1 MDDLYK
7 VLGVE
12 KTATQDEIK
21 KAFRKLAIQYHPDK
35 NPGDAAAEEKFK
47 EINAAYSVLGDEQKR
62 SQYDMYGSADAYA
75 HSSYGQSAYGG
86 GGYANSPYG
95 SGGNPTG
102 DPFWD
107 WFNQAASQS
116 EYRTYTSEDFNR
128 RRRSSRPLTRRAA
141 LSMLIRSVLI
151 FLISV
156 GFFRYSFFFLPIGPI
171 ICLSGVVNGVT
182 NTIRSIGY
190 LINPDK

>member
-12 KTATQDEIK
+12 KTASQEEIK

-62 SQYDMYGSADAYA
+62 TQYDMYGSADAYA

-86 GGYANSPYG
+86 GGYA
-95 SGGNPTG
+95 GGQTG

-107 WFNQAASQS
+107 WFSQAAQQA
-116 EYRTYTSEDFNR
+116 EYRAYSTEDYTR
-128 RRRSSRPLTRRAA
+128 RRRASRPLTRKEA
-141 LSMLIRSVLI
+141 LSMLIRSILI
-151 FLISV
+151 FFISA
-156 GFFRYSFFFLPIGPI
+156 FFVKYSFYFLPIGPI
-171 ICLSGVVNGVT
+171 ICLSGLVNGVT
-182 NTIRSIGY
+182 NTIRSINY

>member
-12 KTATQDEIK
+12 KSATQDEIK

-62 SQYDMYGSADAYA
+62 AQYDMYGSADAYA

-86 GGYANSPYG
+86 GGYA
-95 SGGNPTG
+95 GGQG

-107 WFNQAASQS
+107 WFSQAAQQA
-116 EYRTYTSEDFNR
+116 EYRSYSADDYSR
-128 RRRSSRPLTRRAA
+128 RRRASRPLSRKAA
-141 LSMLIRSVLI
+141 FSMLIRSIIIFMLSVSCIKISFILI
-151 FLISV
+151 PV
-156 GFFRYSFFFLPIGPI
+156 GPI
-171 ICLSGVVNGVT
+171 LCLSGIVNGVT

>member
-62 SQYDMYGSADAYA
+62 AQYDMYGSADAYA

-86 GGYANSPYG
+86 GGYANGAYG
-95 SGGNPTG
+95 AGGSTG

-107 WFNQAASQS
+107 WFNQAAQQS
-116 EYRTYTSEDFNR
+116 EYRAYTTEEYSR
-128 RRRSSRPLTRRAA
+128 RRRPSQPFTRKSA
-141 LSMLIRSVLI
+141 LSMLIRSIII
-151 FLISV
+151 FLLSVSCIRIS
-156 GFFRYSFFFLPIGPI
+156 FIFIPLGPI
-171 ICLSGVVNGVT
+171 LCLSGIVNGVT

>member
-62 SQYDMYGSADAYA
+62 AQYDTYGSADAYA
-75 HSSYGQSAYGG
+75 HSSYGQ
-86 GGYANSPYG
+86 GGYAGGAYG
-95 SGGNPTG
+95 AGTAG

-107 WFNQAASQS
+107 WFNQAAQQS
-116 EYRTYTSEDFNR
+116 EYRAYSTENYTR
-128 RRRSSRPLTRRAA
+128 RRRSSRPASRKDA
-141 LSMLIRSVLI
+141 LSLLIRSILI
-151 FLISV
+151 FLLSLYC
-156 GFFRYSFFFLPIGPI
+156 FSFSFIILPIGPI
-171 ICLSGVVNGVT
+171 LCLSGLVSGVT

>member
-1 MDDLYK
+1 MDDLYT

-12 KTATQDEIK
+12 KTASQDEIK

-62 SQYDMYGSADAYA
+62 AQYDMYGSADAYA

-86 GGYANSPYG
+86 GGFA
-95 SGGNPTG
+95 GGQA

-107 WFNQAASQS
+107 WFNQAAQQAQYQS
-116 EYRTYTSEDFNR
+116 YQSDEYSR
-128 RRRSSRPLTRRAA
+128 RRRASRPLNRKMA
-141 LSMLIRSVLI
+141 LSMLIRSIII
-151 FLISV
+151 FLLSISCINISLIL
-156 GFFRYSFFFLPIGPI
+156 FPIGPI
-171 ICLSGVVNGVT
+171 LCLSGIVSSVT

>member
-62 SQYDMYGSADAYA
+62 AQYDTYGSADAYA
-75 HSSYGQSAYGG
+75 HSSYGQ
-86 GGYANSPYG
+86 GGYANGAYG
-95 SGGNPTG
+95 TGGATG

-107 WFNQAASQS
+107 WFSQAASQA
-116 EYRTYTSEDFNR
+116 EYRAYTSEEYSR
-128 RRRSSRPLTRRAA
+128 RRRASRPLTRKAA
-141 LSMLIRSVLI
+141 LSMLIRSILI
-151 FLISV
+151 FLISA
-156 GFFRYSFFFLPIGPI
+156 GFIKYSFLFLPIGPI
-171 ICLSGVVNGVT
+171 ICLSGLINGVT

-190 LINPDK
+190 LIDPEK

>member
-75 HSSYGQSAYGG
+75 HSSYGQRAYGG
-86 GGYANSPYG
+86 GYNS
-95 SGGNPTG
+95 SQTG

-107 WFNQAASQS
+107 WFNQAASASQS
-116 EYRTYTSEDFNR
+116 EYRTYTTDDFSR
-128 RRRSSRPLTRRAA
+128 RRRTSRPLTRKAA
-141 LSMLIRSVLI
+141 LSMLIRSIII
-151 FLISV
+151 FLLSIS
-156 GFFRYSFFFLPIGPI
+156 FMQYSFILLPFGPI
-171 ICLSGVVNGVT
+171 LCLSGIISSVT